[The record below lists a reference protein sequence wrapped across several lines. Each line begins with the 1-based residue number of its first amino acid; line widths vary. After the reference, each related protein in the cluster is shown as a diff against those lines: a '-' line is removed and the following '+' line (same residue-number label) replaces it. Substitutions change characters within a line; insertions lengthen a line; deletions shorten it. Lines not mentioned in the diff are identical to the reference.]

1 MTNLG
6 KSVKNANRTNKNDEL
21 MDKMKHEISKTKR
34 LENLTEIFRKQRSAA
49 KEIKTW
55 TAKNLFYFDFD
66 FSNVRVGR
74 ARKTTYLIGLAKIKS
89 VTRKEIFS
97 EEFLIFYR

>member
-1 MTNLG
+1 MEDTNMIIVGWNG
-6 KSVKNANRTNKNDEL
+6 KNV
-21 MDKMKHEISKTKR
+21 SKTEKF
-34 LENLTEIFRKQRSAA
+34 EKFTEFFRKQWSAA